1 MILVDNIPLIKSSNP
16 KLWDEIKQYENSDSK
31 SSIFLTENT
40 GIGSKTLYFQKDRK
54 KIYLHSKYNPVREA
68 ETIVQSYDNIKNN
81 SGVIFYGTGLGYHI
95 EIILSRFPNIGYYI
109 YEPDMEIL
117 YNFLSSVN
125 LARFR
130 NARLMGIS
138 TGLRNLGNEIGKF
151 IDLYKERLIVIDLPS
166 HRQIFPQLN
175 IDFNKRLAE
184 IIKGKRKALATDYGF
199 QKRWIINCMENFGTV
214 LKTPNIILNKKGRFR
229 NVPAVLVSA
238 GPSLND
244 DIENIRY
251 IKENKL
257 AYIIS
262 VGSAINTLLY
272 HNIYPDAV
280 TSYDPKVDN
289 QKVFAKVSEAGIT
302 EIPMIFGT
310 SIGYE
315 TLNQYPGKK
324 YHMITS
330 QDTVASYYLKSE
342 NFEVLDIVRDAP
354 SIAVLT
360 LQLLYYMGFSPVILA
375 GQNFAFR
382 GEKRHSE
389 GVYYSKEVTD
399 SEIEKGL
406 TVKDVYGNEILTNE
420 VFNSMRLQMERFIK
434 MTSGIEVINTTR
446 GGAKIEGTEFIE
458 LDKLIEDRLREK
470 VVEENWLEMDETR
483 YDAEYLYDRMKTM
496 NKEYEEAKRITKNYK
511 SVLEKIRKLMKT
523 RNLQELE
530 RTYVKLDEQLNK
542 IEKNDFYRT
551 FILPMNRVEYKLLT
565 DNIDDFN
572 KEKDPFRK
580 AERVLK
586 AFGDFITICSHD
598 IEVVKPIYDR
608 MNEAVMEYCGG
619 IAK

>member
-1 MILVDNIPLIKSSNP
+1 MILVDNISLVKSNNP
-16 KLWDEIKQYENSDSK
+16 KLWDKIKQYENSDSK

-40 GIGSKTLYFQKDRK
+40 GMGSKTLYLQKDEK
-54 KIYLHSKYNPVREA
+54 KIYFHSKYNPLREA

-95 EIILSRFPNIGYYI
+95 EIILSKYSNISYYI
-109 YEPDMEIL
+109 YEPNIEVF

-125 LARFR
+125 LAKFR
-130 NARLMGIS
+130 SARLMGIS
-138 TGLRNLGNEIGKF
+138 TSLKSLGREIGKF
-151 IDLYKERLIVIDLPS
+151 IDLYKEKLIIVELPS
-166 HRQIFPQLN
+166 HRQIFPQEN
-175 IDFNKRLAE
+175 IEFNKRLAE
-184 IIKGKRKALATDYGF
+184 IIKGKRRTMATEYSF
-199 QKRWIINCMENFGTV
+199 QKRWITNSMENFKTV
-214 LKTPNIILNKKGRFR
+214 LSTPNIILNKKGRFT
-229 NVPAVLVSA
+229 NIPVILAAA

-244 DIENIRY
+244 DIVNIRH
-251 IKENKL
+251 IKEKKL

-280 TSYDPKVDN
+280 TSYDPTAAN
-289 QKVFAKVSEAGIT
+289 QMVFAKVKEAGINK
-302 EIPMIFGT
+302 IPMIFGT
-310 SIGYE
+310 SIGCE
-315 TLNQYPGKK
+315 TLNSYPGKK

-330 QDTVASYYLKSE
+330 QDTVAAYYLKSE

-354 SIAVLT
+354 SIAVVT
-360 LQLLYYMGFSPVILA
+360 LQLLYYMGFNPIILA

-382 GEKRHSE
+382 DKKRHSD
-389 GVYYSKEVTD
+389 GVYYSKELTD
-399 SEIEKGL
+399 SEMEKRIM
-406 TVKDVYGNEILTNE
+406 VKDVYGNEILTNE
-420 VFNSMRLQMERFIK
+420 IFNSMRFQMERFIK

>member
-1 MILVDNIPLIKSSNP
+1 MILVDNISLVKSNNP
-16 KLWDEIKQYENSDSK
+16 KLWDKIKQYENSDSK

-40 GIGSKTLYFQKDRK
+40 GMGSKTLYLQKDEK
-54 KIYLHSKYNPVREA
+54 KIYFHSKYNPLREA

-95 EIILSRFPNIGYYI
+95 EIILSKYSNISYYI
-109 YEPDMEIL
+109 YEPNIEVF

-125 LARFR
+125 LAKFR
-130 NARLMGIS
+130 SARLMGIS
-138 TGLRNLGNEIGKF
+138 TSLKSLGREIGKF
-151 IDLYKERLIVIDLPS
+151 IDLYKEKLIIVELPS
-166 HRQIFPQLN
+166 HRQIFPQEN
-175 IDFNKRLAE
+175 IEFNKRLAE
-184 IIKGKRKALATDYGF
+184 IIKGKRRTMATEYSF
-199 QKRWIINCMENFGTV
+199 QKRWITNSMENFKTV
-214 LKTPNIILNKKGRFR
+214 LSTPNIILNKKGRFT
-229 NVPAVLVSA
+229 NIPVILAAA

-280 TSYDPKVDN
+280 TSYEPKVGN
-289 QKVFAKVSEAGIT
+289 QKVFAKVRDAGIK

-310 SIGYE
+310 SIGCE
-315 TLNQYPGKK
+315 TLQSYPGKK

-354 SIAVLT
+354 SIAVVT

>member
-1 MILVDNIPLIKSSNP
+1 
-16 KLWDEIKQYENSDSK
+16 
-31 SSIFLTENT
+31 
-40 GIGSKTLYFQKDRK
+40 
-54 KIYLHSKYNPVREA
+54 
-68 ETIVQSYDNIKNN
+68 
-81 SGVIFYGTGLGYHI
+81 
-95 EIILSRFPNIGYYI
+95 
-109 YEPDMEIL
+109 
-117 YNFLSSVN
+117 
-125 LARFR
+125 
-130 NARLMGIS
+130 MGIS
-138 TGLRNLGNEIGKF
+138 TSLKSLGREIGKF
-151 IDLYKERLIVIDLPS
+151 IDLYKEKLIIVELPS
-166 HRQIFPQLN
+166 HRQIFPQEN
-175 IDFNKRLAE
+175 IEFNKRLAE
-184 IIKGKRKALATDYGF
+184 IIKGKRRTMATEYSF
-199 QKRWIINCMENFGTV
+199 QKRWITNSMENFKTV
-214 LKTPNIILNKKGRFR
+214 LSTPNIILNKKGRFT
-229 NVPAVLVSA
+229 NIPVILAAA

-244 DIENIRY
+244 DIVNIRH
-251 IKENKL
+251 IKEKKL

-280 TSYDPKVDN
+280 TSYDPTAAN
-289 QKVFAKVSEAGIT
+289 QMVFAKVKEAGINK
-302 EIPMIFGT
+302 IPMIFGT
-310 SIGYE
+310 SIGCE
-315 TLNQYPGKK
+315 TLNSYPGKK

-330 QDTVASYYLKSE
+330 QDTVAAYYLKSE

-354 SIAVLT
+354 SIAVVT
-360 LQLLYYMGFSPVILA
+360 LQLLYYMGFNPIILA

-382 GEKRHSE
+382 DKKRHSD
-389 GVYYSKEVTD
+389 GVYYSKELTD
-399 SEIEKGL
+399 SEMEKRIM
-406 TVKDVYGNEILTNE
+406 VKDVYGNEILTNE
-420 VFNSMRLQMERFIK
+420 IFNSMRFQMERFIK